1 MQEEHDAVSWLV
13 LEGTVLL
20 FDWCEPLSVLGHG
33 DEVSEFLVWSTL
45 AMESMVSLSTVK
57 VPGFNTH
64 GEQAR
69 PRQRS
74 GSCIGMSRAGSTF
87 SQS

>member
-13 LEGTVLL
+13 LEGSVLL

-33 DEVSEFLVWSTL
+33 GEVSEFLVWSIL

-57 VPGFNTH
+57 VPGFYSH
-64 GEQAR
+64 R
-69 PRQRS
+69 D
-74 GSCIGMSRAGSTF
+74 
-87 SQS
+87 

>member
-13 LEGTVLL
+13 LDGSVLL

-33 DEVSEFLVWSTL
+33 RCVVEFLAWGTL

-57 VPGFNTH
+57 VL
-64 GEQAR
+64 ECA
-69 PRQRS
+69 
-74 GSCIGMSRAGSTF
+74 AF
-87 SQS
+87 SYA

>member
-13 LEGTVLL
+13 LEGSVLL

-33 DEVSEFLVWSTL
+33 GVVAEFLVWSTI

-57 VPGFNTH
+57 VPAIACHNR
-64 GEQAR
+64 EV
-69 PRQRS
+69 
-74 GSCIGMSRAGSTF
+74 
-87 SQS
+87 